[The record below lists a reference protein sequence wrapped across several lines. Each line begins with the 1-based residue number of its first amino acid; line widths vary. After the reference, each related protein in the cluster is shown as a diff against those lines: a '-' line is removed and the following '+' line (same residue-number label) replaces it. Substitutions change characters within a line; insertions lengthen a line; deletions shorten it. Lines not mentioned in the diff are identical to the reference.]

1 MHKRILGRL
10 LPILIVGVAIA
21 AIYLLL
27 DWVAPSPEEGLKASG
42 SVEAEQV
49 IVAPEIPGR
58 IEAVLAEAGE
68 FVEAGQPL
76 MRLEDPALRAQR
88 EQVLAA
94 GMAAEAAA
102 ELQILQAQQDLDALY
117 EDWPLMAAQAE
128 LALAQA
134 RDALDDAQRRATYQQ
149 KGHRATSETI
159 EATEAQ
165 LVLAEDAV
173 KKAREAFNRVKDKPE
188 KDPQRAAALAALHE
202 AEKQRDAII
211 SLLNWYTGE
220 PTDIDQALLDA
231 QISVA
236 MAQVADAEKEYGKW
250 REGPDPEQVELAQ
263 GRLDQANAQLL
274 LAQAKTRAELL
285 ALDRQIERL
294 TIRAPMDGVIL
305 SRHVQVGEVVT
316 AGTSAFT
323 LGDLSRLTITV
334 YVPEDRYGQI
344 RLGSSVLIEVDSFP
358 DRRFEGTVRRIA
370 DEAEFTP
377 RNVQTEEG
385 RRTMVFAVEVAVED
399 PQGLLKPGMPADVIF
414 LP

>member
-1 MHKRILGRL
+1 MRKRILGRL
-10 LPILIVGVAIA
+10 LPLLIVAILA
-21 AIYLLL
+21 LAVYLML
-27 DWVAPSPEEGLKASG
+27 DFVAPAPEMGLKASG

-49 IVAPEIPGR
+49 IVAPECPGR
-58 IEAVLAEAGE
+58 VEAIWVEEGQ
-68 FVEAGQPL
+68 FVEAGQAL
-76 MRLEDPALRAQR
+76 FRLEDAALSVQR
-88 EQVLAA
+88 ERVLAA
-94 GMAAEAAA
+94 GVAAEAAA
-102 ELQILQAQQDLDALY
+102 ELQILQAKQDLDVLY
-117 EDWPLMAAQAE
+117 EDWRLMAAQAE

-134 RDALDDAQRRATYQQ
+134 RDALDDAERRATYQQ

-202 AEKQRDAII
+202 AEEQRDAIVR
-211 SLLNWYTGE
+211 LLNWYTGE

-231 QISVA
+231 QVAVA
-236 MAQVADAEKEYGKW
+236 MAQVADAEKEWAKW
-250 REGPDPEQVELAQ
+250 REGPDPEKVALAKA
-263 GRLDQANAQLL
+263 RLDQANAQLL
-274 LAQAKTRAELL
+274 LAQAQTRAELL
-285 ALDRQIERL
+285 GLDRQIGQL

-305 SRHVQVGEVVT
+305 SRHIQVGEVVT

-323 LGDLSRLTITV
+323 LGDLNRLIITV

-344 RLGSSVLIEVDSFP
+344 LLGSPVTIEADSFP
-358 DRRFEGTVRRIA
+358 GQEFEGTVRRIA

-385 RRTMVFAVEVAVED
+385 RRTMVFAVEIAVED
-399 PQGLLKPGMPADVIF
+399 PQGRLKPGMPADVIF
-414 LP
+414 QR